1 MAMKASYIIY
11 ILFILLPNVV
21 TMAQSVESDGLFSK
35 GVYLYNMKKYKEA
48 IPIFQESDRLD
59 KIEMDSTHN
68 RRDYSAMWLAS
79 CHYQLGDEKQAQKI
93 SPYYYKLSP
102 IDRRLTIQSDSLSAL
117 ADKAFEHQD
126 YTKALKLYKQCDAIE
141 ATILGKNH
149 IWRMTTIANE
159 GYCYSQLSDS
169 TNAIKCFEAHQAA
182 CQQLYNLECDAAMNT
197 LFALGHEYYNHQFE
211 NHYPKALNAYFQ
223 AYELAKN
230 LNDSINYNSSLY
242 CISLCYFSQS
252 QENNGDEQGKYLENA
267 EVFVRELRND
277 NEEDRYLKNL
287 IYDNLANFYNKKS
300 EEYLQ
305 DSLTLQQALDY
316 SQKALETYQK
326 KPDADQAVK
335 RLLEIYKM
343 DCLIRS
349 NKIQE
354 AIELGEDLYAAFLPI
369 RQQESENY
377 QTLLQNLSYS
387 YKVLGNEEKNI
398 FYLNLLST
406 SYTQSSQ
413 TQNEK
418 ILDVFYELS
427 QAYYRTS
434 QYKEALHYAKT
445 AKEICNREIYPEKY
459 PHILFNL
466 AQSYLKNRQNDK
478 CLACINE
485 ITTITQLESEVYL
498 HALRLKTGAYSL
510 IDSSQ
515 ALDACLQCIK
525 PAKKLYGEHSSFY
538 RVLLYDIANLYN
550 NLGDKFSALQYAEE
564 EMRLNQQYADTLDII
579 YLKNQ
584 ATLTN
589 LYSNYNIEKS
599 MFHFTSLGKKML
611 NKNFLAETRWSYTE
625 WSLEDRISELLFV
638 IQTFNNMFDLIKSS
652 PEIKENKEYFAQM
665 DSAQNEALKVW
676 IEIMQ
681 GVETNI
687 PEIVRNNPSLRSS
700 IYHSLSTAYDKI
712 SLKEESLK
720 YITKAMKH
728 APKKINEAYATI
740 MADAATIY
748 YKNGLYDK
756 MLTSLKVS
764 HKIDKSML
772 IKTFRNVPKSVRERY
787 LAMMQSSYNFIIE
800 AAEHTQMKEL
810 CSMAYD
816 VNLFLKGLMLNT
828 DIEFEKLIYE
838 SGNDSLQTA
847 YNKWRD
853 LSLFNDRLSK
863 QDIQRDSLSSDS
875 LMYLEQELEYHL
887 IRESKKYGDYVKGYS
902 TTWKDIWKKLGKEDI
917 SIEFCTYYANGI
929 EEYAAVLLEK
939 KSKDPIVIRLFS
951 QKQLSDIPASDYYN
965 TIGLSNLIWKP
976 LYRYLNGK
984 KNVFFSPSGELN
996 NIAIEYMPL
1005 TDKKTFAECYNTY
1018 RLSSTREL
1026 IKDKREGIRTKAVL
1040 YGGLEYER
1048 GQGDIEAMRKELQS
1062 AESLIA
1068 FRDVPEIDSLVLRK
1082 GISFLE
1088 GTEREVQTIDTLLR
1102 NKQIPVA
1109 LMSGMAGTE
1118 ESFKQLSGQSIT
1130 LLHVATHGFYSPL
1143 TGHYTAQRSFE
1154 EQALSRSG
1162 LFLSGAAASL
1172 NMKKIPEDIED
1183 GILTAKELSKLDLS
1197 NLNLAILSA
1206 CQTGLGEIIGD
1217 GVFGLQRGFKKAGA
1231 QTLLMSLW
1239 KVDDTAT
1246 QLLMAEF
1253 YKNLVSGQN
1262 KREAFLN
1269 AQKYLR
1275 SYQNGIYDKPEY
1287 WAAFIMLDGIH

>member
-21 TMAQSVESDGLFSK
+21 TMAQSVESDELFSK
-35 GVYLYNMKKYKEA
+35 GVHLYNMKKYKEA

-159 GYCYSQLSDS
+159 GYRYSQLSDS

-305 DSLTLQQALDY
+305 DSITLQQALDY

-326 KPDADQAVK
+326 KPDADQGVK

-406 SYTQSSQ
+406 SYTQSNQ

-445 AKEICNREIYPEKY
+445 AKKICNREIYPKKY
-459 PHILFNL
+459 PYILFNL
-466 AQSYLKNRQNDK
+466 AQAYLENEQTNNS
-478 CLACINE
+478 LACINE
-485 ITTITQLESEVYL
+485 ILSITQPDVDIYI
-498 HALRLKTGAYSL
+498 HALRLKTSAYNY

-538 RVLLYDIANLYN
+538 RALLYDIANLYY
-550 NLGDKFSALQYAEE
+550 NLGDAFSALQYAEE

-579 YLKNQ
+579 YLRNQ
-584 ATLTN
+584 TTLAN
-589 LYSNYNIEKS
+589 LYSHYDLGKS
-599 MFHFTSLGKKML
+599 AAYFTSVVRKITH
-611 NKNFLAETRWSYTE
+611 NEFLTE
-625 WSLEDRISELLFV
+625 QHWTYLQWPMEERISELLFL
-638 IQTFNNMFDLIKSS
+638 IQVFNNIFDTITSLPDMENN
-652 PEIKENKEYFAQM
+652 PEYCTQM
-665 DSAQNEALKVW
+665 DSTRNEFLRLWNKSARNFEANIPKTTSNSHTLRASICNSLATTYYTLSMKDEALD
-676 IEIMQ
+676 
-681 GVETNI
+681 
-687 PEIVRNNPSLRSS
+687 
-700 IYHSLSTAYDKI
+700 YA
-712 SLKEESLK
+712 
-720 YITKAMKH
+720 TKAMVYVPRKN
-728 APKKINEAYATI
+728 KETYSSILS
-740 MADAATIY
+740 DAAFIY
-748 YKNGLYDK
+748 YKYGLYDK
-756 MLTSLKVS
+756 MITPLKIS
-764 HKIDKSML
+764 HNIDKSML
-772 IKTFRNVPKSVRERY
+772 VNTFRNVPKSVRERY

-863 QDIQRDSLSSDS
+863 QDTQDSLFSDS
-875 LMYLEQELEYHL
+875 LMHLEQELEYRL
-887 IRESKKYGDYVKGYS
+887 IRESKKYGSYVKGYS
-902 TTWKDIWKKLGKEDI
+902 TTWKEIWKGLKKDDI
-917 SIEFCTYYANGI
+917 AIEFCTYYSNNT

-939 KSKDPIVIRLFS
+939 KSKYPTVVRLFS
-951 QKQLSDIPASDYYN
+951 QKQLSTIPTTDYYN
-965 TIGLSNLIWKP
+965 TTALSNLIWKP
-976 LYRYLNGK
+976 LHHYLAEK
-984 KNVFFSPSGELN
+984 KNVYFSPSGELN
-996 NIAIEYMPL
+996 NIAIEYIPL
-1005 TDKKTFAECYNTY
+1005 TDKKTFAEYYNTY

-1026 IKDKREGIRTKAVL
+1026 IKNKREDIRTKAVL

-1206 CQTGLGEIIGD
+1206 CQTGLGEIVGD

-1262 KREAFLN
+1262 KRAAFLN